1 MQTDDMIM
9 SAIEKCPVEE
19 IRENCEITV
28 ETERDH
34 LQAKLENALCSTPIN
49 EIIIDV
55 EQIFRDVTEDDFI
68 KTSKDIEPQERV

>member
-9 SAIEKCPVEE
+9 SAIEKCRADE
-19 IRENCEITV
+19 IRDHCEITL

-34 LQAKLENALCSTPIN
+34 VQAKLENALCSTPIT
-49 EIIIDV
+49 EIVIDV
-55 EQIFRDVTEDDFI
+55 EKIFRDVTEDDFI